1 MIRILI
7 IIILLFNKSLI
18 GQDFKL
24 VCSEINSSLDIGLS
38 RDFSKIVNFK
48 DQTIINYSGG
58 VFDNVVLFGRN
69 EIIFNNDIF
78 NTRSTFNISTN
89 KWITYKDQYIKRYN
103 CERIKRRF

>member
-18 GQDFKL
+18 SQDFKL

-38 RDFSKIVNFK
+38 KDFSKIVNFK
-48 DQTIINYSGG
+48 NQTMVNYSGG

-69 EIIFNNDIF
+69 EIILNNKIF

-103 CERIKRRF
+103 CEK

>member
-1 MIRILI
+1 MIKILT
-7 IIILLFNKSLI
+7 IIILLFNKSI
-18 GQDFKL
+18 ISQDFKL
-24 VCSEINSSLDIGLS
+24 VCTEINSSLDIGLS

-58 VFDNVVLFGRN
+58 IFDNVVLFGRN

-89 KWITYKDQYIKRYN
+89 KWITYKDQYIKHYD
-103 CERIKRRF
+103 CERIERRF